1 MPLPTVLEPGPWYSQ
16 WIVLLPVG
24 SIVLG
29 GALGLIASRV
39 LGRFLRSVGHIVWY
53 MTTVVIAV
61 LLEIPLVY
69 YFAVG
74 IAGIVYI
81 SFVVYEDWKDLR
93 RGKEEASRTR
103 GERRRQHKL
112 GRRPAARGDGLDWL
126 KPRQKPNRNRLV
138 MMMESGHLV
147 DEVADV
153 VQT

>member
-1 MPLPTVLEPGPWYSQ
+1 M
-16 WIVLLPVG
+16 
-24 SIVLG
+24 LG

-93 RGKEEASRTR
+93 RGKEEASRTC

-112 GRRPAARGDGLDWL
+112 GRRPAAGG
-126 KPRQKPNRNRLV
+126 
-138 MMMESGHLV
+138 
-147 DEVADV
+147 
-153 VQT
+153 

>member
-29 GALGLIASRV
+29 GALGLKASRI

-53 MTTVVIAV
+53 MTTVVIAA

-81 SFVVYEDWKDLR
+81 SFVVYQDWKDQR
-93 RGKEEASRTR
+93 RAEQQG
-103 GERRRQHKL
+103 
-112 GRRPAARGDGLDWL
+112 GR
-126 KPRQKPNRNRLV
+126 
-138 MMMESGHLV
+138 
-147 DEVADV
+147 
-153 VQT
+153 

>member
-53 MTTVVIAV
+53 MTTVVIAA
-61 LLEIPLVY
+61 LLGIPLVY

-74 IAGIVYI
+74 IGGIVYI
-81 SFVVYEDWKDLR
+81 AFVVYQDWKDQR
-93 RGKEEASRTR
+93 RAEQQG
-103 GERRRQHKL
+103 
-112 GRRPAARGDGLDWL
+112 GR
-126 KPRQKPNRNRLV
+126 
-138 MMMESGHLV
+138 
-147 DEVADV
+147 
-153 VQT
+153 